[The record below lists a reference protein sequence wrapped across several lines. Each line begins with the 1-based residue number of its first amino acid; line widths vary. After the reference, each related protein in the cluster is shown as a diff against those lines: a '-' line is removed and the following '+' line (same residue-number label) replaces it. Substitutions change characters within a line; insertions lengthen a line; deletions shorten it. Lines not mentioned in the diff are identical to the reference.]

1 MLPTIDGH
9 QFKEYGMH
17 KRRNLLLLLALAPL
31 LAWASPPEGKGHG
44 KSARPG
50 KGEDAGS
57 HGDAAL
63 VTVSISVQ
71 QARALAVQGGH
82 TGYKALPPGIRK
94 NLGRGKPLPPGIA
107 KKVAPA
113 GMLGQLP
120 HYAGYE
126 WQVCGSDLV
135 LVAIGTLIV
144 AEVLRSV
151 FD

>member
-1 MLPTIDGH
+1 MPVCP
-9 QFKEYGMH
+9 
-17 KRRNLLLLLALAPL
+17 PL
-31 LAWASPPEGKGHG
+31 GQAQPPEGKGHG
-44 KSARPG
+44 KGAKPG
-50 KGEDAGS
+50 KGDDFGS
-57 HGDAAL
+57 GGDAAL
-63 VTVSISVQ
+63 VRVSISVQ

-82 TGYKALPPGIRK
+82 TGYKALPPGNRK

-113 GMLGQLP
+113 GMLGQLL

-126 WQVCGSDLV
+126 WQDCSSDLV
-135 LVAIGTLIV
+135 LVVIGSLIV